1 MTQRSAKLAKREAN
15 TSREAGNQTA
25 RQPRVEATQQS
36 ATGPATRM
44 NPRIWIW
51 RVMNCCCSGG
61 RRDRDTKDARDD
73 HEDGVT
79 DYTTLESENG
89 PSLGAREH
97 VAQHI
102 AQTNRDA
109 AWDYEGKYYDYEEWS
124 ALEDREDGDDTPLA
138 MATLTFI
145 PKEDSWTRPQPRPIQ
160 PVRLPRRWLCGA
172 GCECAGCT
180 NSDSESGGSEPP
192 DLEDVLESQAHA
204 EDTHAALDGTRREAP
219 MP

>member
-1 MTQRSAKLAKREAN
+1 MK
-15 TSREAGNQTA
+15 
-25 RQPRVEATQQS
+25 
-36 ATGPATRM
+36 
-44 NPRIWIW
+44 
-51 RVMNCCCSGG
+51 CCCSGG
-61 RRDRDTKDARDD
+61 RRDRDTKDERDD

-79 DYTTLESENG
+79 DCTTLESENG

-204 EDTHAALDGTRREAP
+204 EDTLAALDGTRREAP